1 MKRILAPILLAL
13 TFSVIFSSP
22 SFAADR
28 YVCAVETKKSC
39 NEKGCKDIQ
48 ILGDDYRIIDK
59 GSRTYTIGKDQF
71 PLEDA
76 KISGAFEIFKV
87 GDSGFLKMIYIDEP
101 ITQLKRGQ
109 FIEVRDMFLSIIT
122 SYGLCKF

>member
-1 MKRILAPILLAL
+1 MNRLLTIFAL
-13 TFSVIFSSP
+13 IFSVIFSST

-28 YVCAVETKKSC
+28 YVCKVETKRSC
-39 NEKGCKDIQ
+39 NEKGCKDVQ

-87 GDSGFLKMIYIDEP
+87 GGAGFLKMIYIEET
-101 ITQLKRGQ
+101 ITQLKRGE
-109 FIEVRDMFLSIIT
+109 FIEVRDMFLSVIT
-122 SYGLCKF
+122 SHGLCRF

>member
-1 MKRILAPILLAL
+1 MKTLTILLAL
-13 TFSVIFSSP
+13 TFSVMFSST

-28 YVCAVETKKSC
+28 YVCQVETKRSC
-39 NEKGCKDIQ
+39 NEKGCKDIK

-59 GSRTYTIGKDQF
+59 RSRTYTIGKDQF

-87 GDSGFLKMIYIDEP
+87 GSAGFMKMIYIDEP

-109 FIEVRDMFLSIIT
+109 FIEVRDMLLSVIT
-122 SYGLCKF
+122 SYGLCRF